1 MLYVQ
6 GNALEGGHYNTS
18 STTCHTIPR
27 TAAIAACTMSIMGTK
42 IIPPE
47 IEWPP
52 FQNVVIIMLEKGQ
65 ILTK

>member
-6 GNALEGGHYNTS
+6 GNALKGGHYTTS
-18 STTCHTIPR
+18 STTC
-27 TAAIAACTMSIMGTK
+27 MVSIMGTK

-52 FQNVVIIMLEKGQ
+52 FQNEVIIMLEKGQ
-65 ILTK
+65 IFTK